1 MPKMKTKSA
10 TKRRFRLTATGKVRF
25 NSAYRRHRLISKDK
39 AAKERNQGTKIMG
52 PADAHRVKR
61 FFLPNG

>member
-10 TKRRFRLTATGKVRF
+10 AKGRFRLTATGKVRF

-39 AAKERNQGTKIMG
+39 AAKERNQGTKILSD
-52 PADAHRVKR
+52 PDAKKVRR
-61 FFLPNG
+61 YMLPNG

>member
-39 AAKERNQGTKIMG
+39 AAKERNQGTKIMQ
-52 PADAHRVKR
+52 PCDARKVR
-61 FFLPNG
+61 QFMLPNG